1 MNEMLKEVK
10 GRRLP
15 LDQPSHT
22 TETFD
27 RMRYILVNKIK
38 MRRNSTYTDDIN
50 CHVFEIGHFSIN
62 GSRDGGL
69 PGDFCVSDFGIEIRY
84 EAPKGRAFN
93 KAKRLGDSYQSML
106 SSERH
111 EGVPSH
117 KSQ

>member
-1 MNEMLKEVK
+1 
-10 GRRLP
+10 LP

-38 MRRNSTYTDDIN
+38 MRRKTHNSTYIDDIN
-50 CHVFEIGHFSIN
+50 RHVFEISHFGIN
-62 GSRDGGL
+62 GSRDGSL
-69 PGDFCVSDFGIEIRY
+69 PGDFCISDFRIEIRY